1 MRHEDERETLIRPST
16 TVPDVERAHGV
27 GWSAVDAAESSSSRR
42 PAANGVTTYM
52 RVASALFLVG
62 TALCGAGAVAGRSR
76 EMTTT
81 SSALGSSNGK
91 GKGRCDLTPQV
102 AGVAGGRGR
111 VTRDSCARVNYTRK
125 RMMPTMWR
133 SSGRCMNA

>member
-27 GWSAVDAAESSSSRR
+27 GWSAVDAVESSSSRR
-42 PAANGVTTYM
+42 PAVNGVTTYM

-102 AGVAGGRGR
+102 AGRPARGR
-111 VTRDSCARVNYTRK
+111 VTRNSVTRVNYTRK

>member
-1 MRHEDERETLIRPST
+1 
-16 TVPDVERAHGV
+16 
-27 GWSAVDAAESSSSRR
+27 
-42 PAANGVTTYM
+42 M

-102 AGVAGGRGR
+102 AGVTGAAGTCHAEFMR
-111 VTRDSCARVNYTRK
+111 ARKLYAEN
-125 RMMPTMWR
+125 
-133 SSGRCMNA
+133 G